1 MIILELKIQYL
12 KQNSQWMGL
21 KADWLKQEEI
31 LGLDYGSMEN
41 LQMKA
46 QTNKTMENTENSLKY
61 MWGHRKKASYRWT
74 SVPRRKGD
82 RGYTAGIL
90 EGMMVGDVLK
100 PMQNISP
107 YIQKALQNTK
117 RSRRKLYIDLSE
129 KNPLPWRISSLA
141 LDIVEKKIM
150 C

>member
-61 MWGHRKKASYRWT
+61 M
-74 SVPRRKGD
+74 
-82 RGYTAGIL
+82 
-90 EGMMVGDVLK
+90 
-100 PMQNISP
+100 
-107 YIQKALQNTK
+107 
-117 RSRRKLYIDLSE
+117 
-129 KNPLPWRISSLA
+129 
-141 LDIVEKKIM
+141 
-150 C
+150 